1 MATVKK
7 IRKPTKSALTAASRS
22 FAERAK
28 TLFKLRLHVVI
39 ALVVVGLLG
48 WGMNGVWQRVA
59 PSIIHRPP
67 YLLTAQRITVT
78 PPPEWITADVRA
90 EVIRNTGLDGRL
102 STLDDSFMSVIEDAF
117 VLHPWVTSVEKI
129 KKLAPDGVHV
139 EVTYRKPIAVVEMSS
154 PQGMV
159 LVPVDHHAVHLPP
172 DDVPEVYKRYLPR
185 IQNVVERPPVGQRWD
200 DPRVIGAADLA
211 FRLSDVWEQ
220 LSLVDI
226 LPSTRP
232 EILEEHRYY
241 VYDLMTRGGT
251 RIVWGAAPAQAP
263 PGEDDFNAKLE
274 RLRACVAEVGPLNT
288 VRSPAVVDVRNQ
300 LSVTPRTVKKN
311 VESRTVKKESPATD
325 ETPVVK

>member
-7 IRKPTKSALTAASRS
+7 KRKSTRSAESADRRS
-22 FAERAK
+22 IGDRAK
-28 TLFKLRLHVVI
+28 SLFIPRLRVI
-39 ALVVVGLLG
+39 IVLVVVGLLG
-48 WGMNGVWQRVA
+48 WGMNGVWNRVA

-67 YLLTAQRITVT
+67 YLLSAQRITVS

-102 STLDDSFMSVIEDAF
+102 STLDDSFMSVVEDGF
-117 VLHPWVTSVEKI
+117 VLHPWIAKVERI
-129 KKLAPDGVHV
+129 SKLYPDGVHV
-139 EVTYRKPIAVVEMSS
+139 EVTYRKPVAVVEMSS
-154 PQGMV
+154 PQGML
-159 LVPVDHHAVHLPP
+159 LVPVDHQAVHLPP
-172 DDVPEVYKRYLPR
+172 DDVPEVHRRYLPR

-200 DPRVIGAADLA
+200 DPRVTGAAELA
-211 FRLSDVWEQ
+211 VRLADDWEK

-232 EILEEHRYY
+232 EILDQHRYY

-263 PGEDDFNAKLE
+263 PGEDNFEAKLE
-274 RLRACVAEVGPLNT
+274 RLRSCVAELGPLDT

-300 LSVTPRTVKKN
+300 LSVTPRTVKKE
-311 VESRTVKKESPATD
+311 VEPRTVKKEPPATE